1 MEILMLGTGNAF
13 AKKYFNNNALL
24 FRNGFT
30 LLIDCGITA
39 PLSLH
44 QIGQPLDKIG
54 AVIITHIHAD
64 HIGGLEEFA
73 YRMKFQYRKRP
84 VLYVHEQ
91 LAEPL
96 WEHSLR
102 GGLEQE
108 NWRRLEDYFEVRRI
122 RDGAPVALH
131 DGLTVELIRTE
142 HIPGKL
148 SFSLLFNDCFFYTS
162 DMRFNPGLVTELVRR
177 RGCVVFHDCQF
188 AVPGEVHASLDEL
201 LTLPEDVQEKVYLM
215 HYADNRELY
224 EGRTGRMKFIEQHVR
239 YAIADGRA
247 VPAASSGPR

>member
-1 MEILMLGTGNAF
+1 MDILMIGTGSAF

-24 FRNGFT
+24 FKNGFT

-44 QIGQPLDKIG
+44 RVGMPLDAID
-54 AVIITHIHAD
+54 AIIITHIHAD

-73 YRMKFQYRKRP
+73 YRMKFQYRGRT
-84 VLYVHEQ
+84 VLYVPEE

-102 GGLEQE
+102 GGLEQGQ
-108 NWRRLEDYFEVRRI
+108 WRTLGDYFDVRRV
-122 RDGAPVALH
+122 REGVPTELH
-131 DGLTVELIRTE
+131 DGLTVELLRTE

-148 SFSLLFNDCFFYTS
+148 SYSLLFNDSFFYTS
-162 DMRFNPGLVTELVRR
+162 DMKFNPGLVTDLVRN

-188 AVPGEVHASLDEL
+188 TSPGEVHASLDEL
-201 LTLPEDVQEKVYLM
+201 LTLPEDVQEKIWLM

-224 EGRTGRMKFIEQHVR
+224 EGRTGRMRFVDQHVR
-239 YAIADGRA
+239 YTIAAGR
-247 VPAASSGPR
+247 VMPASSAGPQ